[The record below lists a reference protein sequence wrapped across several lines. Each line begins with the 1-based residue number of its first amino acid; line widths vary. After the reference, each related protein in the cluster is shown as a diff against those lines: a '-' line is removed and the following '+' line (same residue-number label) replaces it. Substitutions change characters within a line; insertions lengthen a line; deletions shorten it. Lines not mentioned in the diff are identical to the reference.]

1 MKYLTRIETADW
13 LLERDHFAILT
24 HRKPDGDTIGSASG
38 LCRGLRQLGKTAH
51 VLYNPEITERFAPL
65 LEDITKESAEEGDVI
80 VAVDVAADHMLSK
93 AFDHLRNCVDLR
105 IDHHGSGTDF
115 APNSMVD
122 GESAS
127 CAELVW
133 DILMEMGV
141 EPEAD
146 VAEPIYVGAA
156 TDTGCFRFANTNAHT
171 FDTAGDCAAAGVDFY
186 NWNQLLFETNSLE
199 RLRLQGWV
207 AEHTKLFSDGK
218 MAICAL
224 PRAVEEQIGVDEDDL
239 GNLSSFIRTIEG
251 VKLAALLRET
261 DTEGVTKVSMRAVPG
276 WDAAAVCAKFG
287 GGGHSGAAGTVIR
300 QPLEKAALALEQ
312 AMLEWENS

>member
-1 MKYLTRIETADW
+1 MMCLTRIETADW

-24 HRKPDGDTIGSASG
+24 HRKPDGDTIGSAAG

-51 VLYNPEITERFAPL
+51 VLENPEITDRLAPL
-65 LEDITKESAEEGDVI
+65 MEGITKKAAEEGDVI
-80 VAVDVAADHMLSK
+80 VAVDVAADHMLPK
-93 AFDHLRNCVDLR
+93 VFDYLRNCVDLR

-141 EPEAD
+141 EPEAE
-146 VAEPIYVGAA
+146 VAEPIYVGTA
-156 TDTGCFRFANTNAHT
+156 TDTGCFRFANTTPHT
-171 FDTAGDCAAAGVDFY
+171 FDTAGDCAAAGVEIY
-186 NWNQLLFETNSLE
+186 RWNQLLFETNSLE

-218 MAICAL
+218 LAICAL
-224 PRAVEEQIGVDEDDL
+224 PKTVETEIGVDEDDM

-251 VKLAALLRET
+251 VCLAALLRET
-261 DTEGVTKVSMRAVPG
+261 DTEVTKMSLRAVPG

-287 GGGHSGAAGTVIR
+287 GGGHQGAAGGVIKL
-300 QPLEKAALALEQ
+300 PLEKAAAAMEQ